1 MEKYTTNNAI
11 NALLNFLQEQSARQ
25 VVVLTD
31 SNLDALYPR
40 YLDALAQHFSVEK
53 IVVPAGERHKS
64 IEQATAIWQQ
74 LLEKQ
79 YDKNLVIVNFGG
91 GMVCDLGG
99 FVAATYKRGVRC
111 VNFPTTLL
119 AMIDAAIGG
128 KTAVNLSHVKNCV
141 GLIRQPDFIVP
152 ADVEL
157 LKTLPQSELLSGF
170 GELVKYALIAS
181 RPLFDE
187 LLQIDKLSAE
197 CLRPEWIDTCIEYKN
212 KIVAMDPEDIKERH
226 VLNFGH
232 TYGHA
237 IESWRATQ
245 GKPIPHGIAVAI
257 GMVYECQESMEQE
270 ILSKNDF
277 YQIRQLIQR
286 FYDIPA
292 LTDSFLNQLKSF
304 ILQDKKIKDG
314 QIRFPLLK
322 GIGMIELD

>member
-1 MEKYTTNNAI
+1 MEKFTPNNAI
-11 NALLNFLQEQSARQ
+11 NALLNILQEQSARQ

-31 SNLDALYPR
+31 SNLDTLYPH

-53 IVVPAGERHKS
+53 IVVPAGEQHKS

-79 YDKNLVIVNFGG
+79 YDKDLVIVNFGG

-111 VNFPTTLL
+111 VNYPTTLL

-128 KTAVNLSHVKNCV
+128 KTAINLDHVKNCV
-141 GLIRQPDFIVP
+141 GLIRQPDFVVP
-152 ADVEL
+152 ADVQL
-157 LKTLPQSELLSGF
+157 LKTLPQAELLSGF

-187 LLQIDKLSAE
+187 LLQLDKLSAE
-197 CLRPEWIDTCIEYKN
+197 CLRSEWISTCVEYKN
-212 KIVAMDPEDIKERH
+212 KIVAIDPDDVKERH

-237 IESWRATQ
+237 IESLCAAQ
-245 GKPIPHGIAVAI
+245 GEPIPHGIAVAI
-257 GMVYECQESMEQE
+257 GILFECQKAKQE
-270 ILSKNDF
+270 GQFPEDDF
-277 YQIRQLIQR
+277 LLVEKLIRRHFEVPAYSEAYERQLSPY
-286 FYDIPA
+286 F
-292 LTDSFLNQLKSF
+292 
-304 ILQDKKIKDG
+304 LQDKKNRDG
-314 QIRFPLLK
+314 QVAFVQLSE
-322 GIGMIELD
+322 IGKAKL

>member
-31 SNLDALYPR
+31 SNLDTLYPH
-40 YLDALAQHFSVEK
+40 YLDVLAQHFSVEK

-128 KTAVNLSHVKNCV
+128 KTAVNLDHIKNCV
-141 GLIRQPDFIVP
+141 GVIRQPDFVVP
-152 ADVEL
+152 ADLTL
-157 LKTLPQSELLSGF
+157 LSTLPENELLSGF

-212 KIVAMDPEDIKERH
+212 KIVAIDPDDVRERH

-237 IESWRATQ
+237 IESLCAAQ
-245 GKPIPHGIAVAI
+245 GEPIPHGIAVAI
-257 GMVYECQESMEQE
+257 GLLLECKKAMQEGQFPEDDFFLVEKLISRHFEVPTYDAAFEEQ
-270 ILSKNDF
+270 LRP
-277 YQIRQLIQR
+277 YL
-286 FYDIPA
+286 
-292 LTDSFLNQLKSF
+292 
-304 ILQDKKIKDG
+304 LQDKKNKDG
-314 QIRFPLLK
+314 QISFVQISE
-322 GIGMIELD
+322 IGKALS

>member
-1 MEKYTTNNAI
+1 MEKHTTNNAI
-11 NALLNFLQEQSARQ
+11 NVLLDFLQEQSARQ

-31 SNLDALYPR
+31 SNLDTLYPH
-40 YLDALAQHFSVEK
+40 YLDALALHFPVEK
-53 IVVPAGERHKS
+53 IVVPAGEQHKS

-74 LLEKQ
+74 LLDKQ
-79 YDKNLVIVNFGG
+79 YDKDLVIVNFGG

-141 GLIRQPDFIVP
+141 GLIRQPDFVVP
-152 ADVEL
+152 ADVQL
-157 LKTLPQSELLSGF
+157 LKTLPKSELLSGF
-170 GELVKYALIAS
+170 GELIKYALIAS

-187 LLQIDKLSAE
+187 LLQLDKLSAE
-197 CLRPEWIDTCIEYKN
+197 CIRSEWISTCVEYKN

-237 IESWRATQ
+237 IESWRAALGQ
-245 GKPIPHGIAVAI
+245 PVPHGVAVAI
-257 GMVYECQESMEQE
+257 GILFECHKAMQEGHFTKDDF
-270 ILSKNDF
+270 ILVDKL
-277 YQIRQLIQR
+277 IRQH
-286 FYDIPA
+286 FEVPTYNEA
-292 LTDSFLNQLKSF
+292 LEAQLRPYL
-304 ILQDKKIKDG
+304 LQDKKNKDG
-314 QIRFPLLK
+314 QISLVQISE
-322 GIGMIELD
+322 IGKARL

>member
-1 MEKYTTNNAI
+1 MEKHTTNNAI
-11 NALLNFLQEQSARQ
+11 NALLNFLQEQSARDI
-25 VVVLTD
+25 VVLTD
-31 SNLDALYPR
+31 SKVDALYPN
-40 YLDALAQHFSVEK
+40 YLSALSAHFQVQK
-53 IVVPAGERHKS
+53 IVVPAGEQNKS
-64 IEQATAIWQQ
+64 IKQATAIWQQ

-128 KTAVNLSHVKNCV
+128 KTAVNLDHIKNCV

-152 ADVEL
+152 ADLTL
-157 LKTLPQSELLSGF
+157 LRTLPEGELLSGF

-197 CLRPEWIDTCIEYKN
+197 GLRPEWISTCIEYKN
-212 KIVAMDPEDIKERH
+212 KIVDIDPDDVRERH

-237 IESWRATQ
+237 IESMCAAQ
-245 GKPIPHGIAVAI
+245 GEPIPHGLAVAI
-257 GMVYECQESMEQE
+257 GILFECQKAAQEGHFPME
-270 ILSKNDF
+270 DF
-277 YQIRQLIQR
+277 LLVEKLIRRHFEVPAYDEALERQLSPY
-286 FYDIPA
+286 F
-292 LTDSFLNQLKSF
+292 
-304 ILQDKKIKDG
+304 LQDKKNKNG
-314 QIRFPLLK
+314 EVAFVQLSE
-322 GIGMIELD
+322 IGNVRL

>member
-31 SNLDALYPR
+31 SNLDALYPH
-40 YLDALAQHFSVEK
+40 YLDDLEQHFSVEK
-53 IVVPAGERHKS
+53 IVVPAGEQNKS
-64 IEQATAIWQQ
+64 IKQATAIWQQ

-79 YDKNLVIVNFGG
+79 YDRDLVIVNFGG
-91 GMVCDLGG
+91 GMICDLGG

-111 VNFPTTLL
+111 VNYPTTLL

-128 KTAVNLSHVKNCV
+128 KTAINLDHIKNCV

-152 ADVEL
+152 ADLAL
-157 LKTLPQSELLSGF
+157 LRTLPEGELLSGF

-197 CLRPEWIDTCIEYKN
+197 GLRPEWISTCIEYKN
-212 KIVAMDPEDIKERH
+212 KIVAIDPDDVKERH

-237 IESWRATQ
+237 IESMCAAQ
-245 GKPIPHGIAVAI
+245 GEPIPHGIAVAI
-257 GMVYECQESMEQE
+257 GILFECQKAAQEGHFPME
-270 ILSKNDF
+270 DF
-277 YQIRQLIQR
+277 LLVEKLIRRHFEVPAYDEALERQLSPY
-286 FYDIPA
+286 F
-292 LTDSFLNQLKSF
+292 
-304 ILQDKKIKDG
+304 LQDKKNRNG
-314 QIRFPLLK
+314 EVAFVQLSE
-322 GIGMIELD
+322 IGKVRL